1 MPRSQY
7 RIISISMILLTVAS
21 SLFARG
27 FREEIIEGNRALIA
41 GEYEAARDVYERA
54 GITDPESPHL
64 YFNNAL
70 LAYHEGDYT
79 RAKEGFQEAA
89 LRTRDLRIEALARY
103 NLGNVSVRE
112 AERQIDSDLEQAI
125 SLYEAAVASYQRALE
140 LDTSV
145 EDAAVNTE
153 IVRIILKDLLDKLA
167 QQEEQG
173 GNEELD
179 EIVRRLQELI
189 VAEYGHI
196 AAASDY
202 DESGQT
208 ADPDELFQ
216 SQYQTR
222 AQTETLSLDLQ
233 SLEQTMLTQ
242 GMTSGQ
248 TPSGQPSQ
256 GAAPSGAVLSGAAP
270 NGMAESPLTTARRY
284 IDASVIEQAIAA
296 SNLSQSRIEPAI
308 PYQESAATL
317 LEQALDELTDDQEQ
331 ENEQSQDQESQTGSQ
346 PEEEAEAEEQNDEAQ
361 DILQEEEENRR
372 QRAVSDTNR
381 YGAVDRDW

>member
-1 MPRSQY
+1 
-7 RIISISMILLTVAS
+7 MILLTVVS

-27 FREEIIEGNRALIA
+27 FREEIVEGNRALIA
-41 GEYEAARDVYERA
+41 GEYEAAREVYERA
-54 GITDPESPHL
+54 GITNPESPHL

-89 LRTRDLRIEALARY
+89 LRTRDLRIEALAHY

-202 DESGQT
+202 VESGQS
-208 ADPDELFQ
+208 AAPDELFQ
-216 SQYQTR
+216 SQFQTR
-222 AQTETLSLDLQ
+222 AQTETLSADLQ
-233 SLEQTMLTQ
+233 SLEQTMVTQ

-248 TPSGQPSQ
+248 APSGQPSQ
-256 GAAPSGAVLSGAAP
+256 SAAPSGAAPSGAAPSGAAP

-308 PYQESAATL
+308 PYQENAATL

-331 ENEQSQDQESQTGSQ
+331 ENEQSQNQESQSGSQ
-346 PEEEAEAEEQNDEAQ
+346 PEEEAEAEEQNEEAQ

-372 QRAVSDTNR
+372 QRAVSDSNR